1 LKVLKFRLHFVSPY
15 EHHDKWSSL
24 VAKYPVKKAQSRLA
38 KVEIII
44 DFALTLPSLML
55 LPSEGL
61 YLACFLMVF

>member
-1 LKVLKFRLHFVSPY
+1 MSPY
-15 EHHDKWSSL
+15 EQHHRWSAL
-24 VAKYPVKKAQSRLA
+24 AAKYPVKKALARLA

-55 LPSEGL
+55 LPSEEL